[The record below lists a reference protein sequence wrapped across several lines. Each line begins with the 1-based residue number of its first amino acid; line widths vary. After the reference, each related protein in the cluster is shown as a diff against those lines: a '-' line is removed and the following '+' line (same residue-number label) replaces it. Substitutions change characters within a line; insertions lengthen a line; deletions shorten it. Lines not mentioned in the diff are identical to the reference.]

1 MSTTKNRFLFLVLGL
16 VIALSAFARAQK
28 DDDDDDDKM
37 VPMHP
42 PVMKPTEKPAG
53 AEFVCPYEKDF
64 QEPHKF
70 GAYTLRLLPTAKKDD
85 DDDDKDKK
93 KDKDKKDKK
102 DRKDKDDKDKKD
114 KDDKDGDEGTYHDD
128 DARCRAVLTTR
139 FGHHIPIAY
148 EWALSIDPI
157 SGTDLNGDGKP
168 EIVLSGYSGGLH
180 CCYVYEIVSLD
191 RTPKVIHIFSS
202 PVPIKFE
209 KQPDG
214 TVLIRAYDGVFNYF
228 LIPPQ
233 TAVIPQLIF
242 KLDGN
247 NLVDV
252 SAQHPEI
259 YDKEIAEAR
268 AQLTADELE
277 KFKKS
282 NFHTA
287 LYMDQVPAIHKI
299 LTIVLDYVYSGR
311 EDQAWQALQ
320 QYWPESDLSR
330 VRSLIMERRR
340 RGMLSNL
347 ACDCHPA
354 LIAQP
359 PKHPKRKPEPPD
371 EVSDPRVKSIID
383 D

>member
-1 MSTTKNRFLFLVLGL
+1 MFAMSVMKNRFLFLVLSL
-16 VIALSAFARAQK
+16 IVALSVAARAQKK

-37 VPMHP
+37 IPKHP
-42 PVMKPTEKPAG
+42 PVMNPAEQPAG
-53 AEFVCPYEKDF
+53 AVFVCPYQKNF
-64 QEPHKF
+64 QEAHKF
-70 GAYTLRLLPTAKKDD
+70 GDYTLRLLPTVKDDDDKDKDKNKKAKKKKDKDD
-85 DDDDKDKK
+85 DDDDK
-93 KDKDKKDKK
+93 
-102 DRKDKDDKDKKD
+102 
-114 KDDKDGDEGTYHDD
+114 YHDD
-128 DARCRAVLTTR
+128 DARCRAVLTSR

-157 SGTDLNGDGKP
+157 SGADLNGDGKP
-168 EIVLSGYSGGLH
+168 EVVLSGYSGGLH

-191 RTPKVIHIFSS
+191 KTPKVIHVFSS
-202 PVPIKFE
+202 PVPVKFE

-214 TVLIRAYDGVFNYF
+214 TALIRASDGVFDYF
-228 LIPPQ
+228 LVPHQ
-233 TAVIPQLIF
+233 YAVIPPVIF

-252 SAQHPEI
+252 SAKYPEI
-259 YDKEIAEAR
+259 YDKEIEQAR
-268 AQLTADELE
+268 AQLTPNELE

-282 NFHTA
+282 NFHA
-287 LYMDQVPAIHKI
+287 SLYADQVPAIHKV
-299 LTIVLDYVYSGR
+299 LTIVLDYLYSGR
-311 EDQAWQALQ
+311 DEQAWQTLNDL
-320 QYWPESDLSR
+320 WPANDVGR

-359 PKHPKRKPEPPD
+359 PKHPKRKPNPPD
-371 EVSDPRVKSIID
+371 EISDPRVKAIID